1 MPVLLDV
8 ATKVSICKVGITTK
22 NVGSHLGFFSVQKRA
37 LLIKMLLIS
46 KKMNLEYCDWTQFIE
61 QTETIRLSILQ
72 VIFEMH

>member
-8 ATKVSICKVGITTK
+8 ATKVSICKAGITAK
-22 NVGSHLGFFSVQKRA
+22 NVGSHLVFSVQKRA

-46 KKMNLEYCDWTQFIE
+46 KKMNLEYRNRTQFIE